1 MRKILLLLIF
11 AVSMCVG
18 SAYASDVGASP
29 PTQFVTEQNDVI
41 VPQFANVNVFVT
53 TDVVQPVQMHNFIVP
68 NSAVTYEK
76 IHWYAFADR
85 HRRRCSQNEVNNKDI
100 NFKGN
105 KSVQLE
111 SDIGTNILPNIQLT

>member
-1 MRKILLLLIF
+1 MKNLLILLIF

-29 PTQFVTEQNDVI
+29 PTQFVTEQNYVI

-53 TDVVQPVQMHNFIVP
+53 TDVVQPVQMHNLIIP
-68 NSAVTYEK
+68 NLAVTYEK
-76 IHWYAFADR
+76 IQWYAFADR
-85 HRRRCSQNEVNNKDI
+85 HRRRCSRNEVYNKDI
-100 NFKGN
+100 IFKGYI
-105 KSVQLE
+105 SVQLE

>member
-29 PTQFVTEQNDVI
+29 PTQFVAEQNDVI
-41 VPQFANVNVFVT
+41 VPQFVNVFVT
-53 TDVVQPVQMHNFIVP
+53 TDVVQPVQMHNLIVP

-111 SDIGTNILPNIQLT
+111 SDICTNILPNIQLT

>member
-1 MRKILLLLIF
+1 MLLIF

-41 VPQFANVNVFVT
+41 VPQFANVN
-53 TDVVQPVQMHNFIVP
+53 TDVFQPVQMHNFIIP

-76 IHWYAFADR
+76 IQWYAFADR
-85 HRRRCSQNEVNNKDI
+85 HRRTCSRNEVNNKDI